1 MKKKIALA
9 ALVLL
14 LVCGMAGG
22 TTAYYTT
29 TGQAVNVIT
38 MGGIDVEL
46 HEWADMEGNPFED
59 VIGVTPGREVPK
71 IVFAENIGPNEAWVR
86 LRLEKGVQL
95 AEGVE
100 GEVDLAQVVLDLNS
114 ADWTEQG
121 GWYYYNH
128 KLLPGEKSV
137 PLFTTVSFAEEMGNL
152 WQGSSVTI
160 HVVMQ
165 AVQVANNGASVLEA
179 AGWPVPP
186 AE

>member
-1 MKKKIALA
+1 MKKRIVLA

-46 HEWADMEGNPFED
+46 REWIDAEGTPFVD
-59 VIGVTPGREVPK
+59 VLHVTPGRELPK
-71 IVFAENIGPNEAWVR
+71 IAFAENIGPNEAWVR
-86 LRLEKGVQL
+86 MRFEKGVEL

-100 GEVDLAQVVLDLNS
+100 GEADLDLVSLDLNT
-114 ADWTEQG
+114 ADWTEKD
-121 GWYYYNH
+121 GWYYYNR
-128 KLLPGEKSV
+128 KLLPGEKSE
-137 PLFTTVSFAEEMGNL
+137 PLFTTVSFAEQMGNL
-152 WQGSSVTI
+152 WQESSVTI
-160 HVVMQ
+160 DVELQ

-179 AGWPVPP
+179 AGWPAPP
-186 AE
+186 AF